1 MASRFIRISVLY
13 FAIGVLMGLFM
24 SIAHDYHLSS
34 VHVHINLLGWVS
46 LAVAGIIYTLY
57 PQVATT
63 KLAKIHFWLHNLS
76 LPFMMLGLGFV
87 VYGKTAWV
95 PLISVSATILVLSVL
110 LFAYNIFTKLKPRT

>member
-1 MASRFIRISVLY
+1 
-13 FAIGVLMGLFM
+13 M
-24 SIAHDYHLSS
+24 SIAHDYHLTP

-87 VYGKTAWV
+87 LYGKTAWV
-95 PLISVSATILVLSVL
+95 PLVSVSATILVLSIL